1 MLKGLFRQRSAER
14 DRDNDVARA
23 ERIVRLLADIRSELE
38 QERKG
43 LQERYDRTV
52 GNASTLTFAI
62 DGEGESDWSDRKLK
76 DLESGMLYCEKR
88 TRSIARFH
96 EEIAELQQA
105 AEKLLARRKS

>member
-23 ERIVRLLADIRSELE
+23 RRIIDLITEIRMELE

-52 GNASTLTFAI
+52 GNASNLSFAI
-62 DGEGESDWSDRKLK
+62 DGEGDSDWSDRKLR
-76 DLESGMLYCEKR
+76 DLESGMIYCEQR
-88 TRSIARFH
+88 TKSIAEF
-96 EEIAELQQA
+96 EQEIAGLQEA
-105 AEKLLARRKS
+105 AERVLERRTK

>member
-23 ERIVRLLADIRSELE
+23 RRIVDLLAGIRTELE

-52 GNASTLTFAI
+52 GNASNLSFAI
-62 DGEGESDWSDRKLK
+62 DGEGDSDWSDRKLR
-76 DLESGMLYCEKR
+76 DLESGMIYCERR
-88 TRSIARFH
+88 TKSIDEF
-96 EEIAELQQA
+96 EQEIAALQEA
-105 AEKLLARRKS
+105 AKGLLERREK

>member
-23 ERIVRLLADIRSELE
+23 RRIIDLITEIRMELE

-52 GNASTLTFAI
+52 GNASNLSFAI
-62 DGEGESDWSDRKLK
+62 DGEGDSDWSDRKLR
-76 DLESGMLYCEKR
+76 DLESGMIYCEQR
-88 TRSIARFH
+88 TKSIAEF
-96 EEIAELQQA
+96 EQEIAGLQEA
-105 AEKLLARRKS
+105 AEKVLERRTK